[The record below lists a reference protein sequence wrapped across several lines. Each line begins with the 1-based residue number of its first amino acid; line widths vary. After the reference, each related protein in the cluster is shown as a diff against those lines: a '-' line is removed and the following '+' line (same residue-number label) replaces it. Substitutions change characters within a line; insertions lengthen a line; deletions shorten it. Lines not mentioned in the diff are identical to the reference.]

1 MSVVDSASGCV
12 PGPKGCL
19 VKLSDAIKKPWPDL
33 PANPPL
39 IEVGAETFSIAA

>member
-1 MSVVDSASGCV
+1 MSVADRASGCV

-39 IEVGAETFSIAA
+39 IEVVAENLTAAT